1 MKFLDKQQIYKVYLE
16 NRSKM
21 TEQKSCTYKYWVKS
35 HYSNPQK

>member
-21 TEQKSCTYKYWVKS
+21 TEQKSCTYKYWVKKS
-35 HYSNPQK
+35 LQQSPK

>member
-21 TEQKSCTYKYWVKS
+21 TEQKSCIYKYWVKS

>member
-21 TEQKSCTYKYWVKS
+21 TEQKVV
-35 HYSNPQK
+35 HINIG